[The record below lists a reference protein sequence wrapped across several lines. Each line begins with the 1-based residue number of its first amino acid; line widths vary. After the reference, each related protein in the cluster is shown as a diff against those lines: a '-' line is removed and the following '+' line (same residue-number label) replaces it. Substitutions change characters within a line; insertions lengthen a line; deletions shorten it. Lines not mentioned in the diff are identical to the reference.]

1 MLISL
6 CIITSKDPCTDCL
19 NIFCSG
25 RELEVTWA
33 AMEFEYSAHERTGVK
48 LPKASEEV
56 VETLEN
62 DQVIEFCI
70 SLV

>member
-1 MLISL
+1 MY
-6 CIITSKDPCTDCL
+6 CFFF

-33 AMEFEYSAHERTGVK
+33 AMEFEYSPHDRTGVK

-62 DQVIEFCI
+62 DQVIVFFLNI
-70 SLV
+70 